1 MKTHTAVAP
10 TRKIAIKPA
19 SITDFWN
26 DVSRQMKQ
34 IEQRAF
40 QLFEWRG
47 REDGHDLEDWVAAEK
62 EFLTQVPLEIEEK
75 DNVLHISA
83 DLPGFQPQELEI
95 NLEPQRLTIKAFQK
109 KESQKEGE
117 KTLYSE
123 KQTKQV
129 FRQVSLPLSV
139 VPDKADAILK
149 DGVLDI
155 TVPKAEKAKPI
166 KVKAA

>member
-10 TRKIAIKPA
+10 TREIAIKPA
-19 SITDFWN
+19 SGADFWN

-47 REDGHDLEDWVAAEK
+47 RGDGHDLEDWFAAEK
-62 EFLTQVPLEIEEK
+62 EFLTQVPMEIDEK

-83 DLPGFQPQELEI
+83 ELPGFQTEELEI
-95 NLEPQRLTIKAFQK
+95 NLEPQRITIKGFQK
-109 KESQKEGE
+109 KESQKKSE
-117 KTLYSE
+117 KTFYSE
-123 KQTKQV
+123 KRTKQV

-139 VPDKADAILK
+139 VPDKAEAILK
-149 DGVLDI
+149 DGVLEI
-155 TVPKAEKAKPI
+155 TAPKAEKAKPI
-166 KVKAA
+166 EVKAA